1 MPIIGSYT
9 PNALERAG
17 NRARQRLKAN
27 EHLGLSSSGVSK
39 SDE

>member
-1 MPIIGSYT
+1 MIGSYT
-9 PNALERAG
+9 PNAFERAG
-17 NRARQRLKAN
+17 NCARQGLKAN